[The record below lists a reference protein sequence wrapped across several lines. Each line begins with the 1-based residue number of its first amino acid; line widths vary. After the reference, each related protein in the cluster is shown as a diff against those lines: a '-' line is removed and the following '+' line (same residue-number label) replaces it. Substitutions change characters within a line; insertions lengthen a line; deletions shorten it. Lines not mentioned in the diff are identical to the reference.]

1 MSFWEFIGSNIPLIL
16 ALIGGV
22 GLLVVEIFMPGVGIP
37 GISGVLLIITAIVL
51 VWVDYGAVAGIWMCL
66 GAVVRMAVALTFS
79 LKGAAGNRFFRK
91 WGLKELEK
99 KAPESD
105 LESFVGRKGVAI
117 TPLRPSGIG
126 DFDGVRLTVLSQGN
140 YIQKDA
146 AIVIEKIEG
155 NHILVRER
163 T

>member
-1 MSFWEFIGSNIPLIL
+1 MSFWEFISSNIPLIL

-66 GAVVRMAVALTFS
+66 GAVVLMAVALTFS
-79 LKGAAGNRFFRK
+79 LKGAAGGVFFRK
-91 WGLKELEK
+91 WGLKDLEK
-99 KAPESD
+99 KTPAND
-105 LESFVGRKGVAI
+105 MESFVGKTGVSS

-126 DFDGVRLTVLSQGN
+126 DFDGVRLNVVSEGSF
-140 YIQKDA
+140 IAKDA
-146 AIVIEKIEG
+146 AIRIVNIEG
-155 NHILVRER
+155 NRIVVREDK
-163 T
+163 